1 MTTTELLN
9 TPWLIFDVMTY
20 IIATILDIRRTVGLT
35 SSGKGYIVGKKHIE
49 VEPSMNIA
57 LCDDNPAFLR
67 QLRNAIMNACA
78 ERDWPCSC
86 RCYSAPLDLL
96 SADLLSTQVLFLD
109 VDMPGINGLETAQL
123 LRKAY
128 RDLIIV
134 FVTGFIEY
142 APAGY
147 DVAAFR
153 YLLKQELD
161 TKLTQCL
168 RDVWDRLYTSHET
181 VRIHLLD
188 HDAKIRVSD
197 ILYLEGTSQRHTLLH
212 TKSDHASP
220 LECRGTL
227 AEYES
232 QLSGK
237 GFLRIQRSYLVNM
250 AHIED
255 IRNYNAI
262 LDNEKTLRVSR
273 TSYRKICEQFVLWEG
288 EHL

>member
-1 MTTTELLN
+1 MTSL
-9 TPWLIFDVMTY
+9 
-20 IIATILDIRRTVGLT
+20 
-35 SSGKGYIVGKKHIE
+35 GKRYIVGKKHIE

-67 QLRNAIMNACA
+67 QLRNAIMDTCA
-78 ERDWPCSC
+78 AKDWPCSC
-86 RCYSAPLDLL
+86 TCYSTPRDLL
-96 SADLLSTQVLFLD
+96 SANLSSTQVLFLD
-109 VDMPGINGLETAQL
+109 VDMPGINGLETARL
-123 LRKAY
+123 LRKTY

-153 YLLKQELD
+153 YLLKPELN
-161 TKLTQCL
+161 TKLAQCM
-168 RDVWDRLYTSHET
+168 RDLWDSLYTSHET
-181 VRIHLLD
+181 IRVQLLD

-197 ILYLEGTSQRHTLLH
+197 ILYIEGTSQRHTLLH
-212 TKSDHASP
+212 TTTAPDTP
-220 LECRGTL
+220 LVCRGLL

-232 QLSGK
+232 QLSDK

-250 AHIED
+250 AHMED

-262 LDNEKTLRVSR
+262 LDNGTTLRVSR
-273 TSYRKICEQFVLWEG
+273 SSYGKICEQYVLWEG